1 MNALFLERFQIV
13 EASPAALLDAA
24 ATTGDFVSLK
34 HAVRAVVVFVSGVGT
49 AGDDPVLSLFQAQ
62 DVSGTGVQDLNP
74 PSNSTFQKQ
83 AATDLSAVAAWTDA
97 SGDIS
102 ANDVTN
108 ATAAEQS
115 LIWVVEIRPDELDVD
130 DGYDCIR
137 ADVNDVGTN
146 AQPGYLFYI
155 IELKEQRAPAN
166 AVSVIAD

>member
-1 MNALFLERFQIV
+1 M
-13 EASPAALLDAA
+13 
-24 ATTGDFVSLK
+24 
-34 HAVRAVVVFVSGVGT
+34 
-49 AGDDPVLSLFQAQ
+49 
-62 DVSGTGVQDLNP
+62 
-74 PSNSTFQKQ
+74 
-83 AATDLSAVAAWTDA
+83 AAWTDA

-155 IELKEQRAPAN
+155 LELKEQRAPAN